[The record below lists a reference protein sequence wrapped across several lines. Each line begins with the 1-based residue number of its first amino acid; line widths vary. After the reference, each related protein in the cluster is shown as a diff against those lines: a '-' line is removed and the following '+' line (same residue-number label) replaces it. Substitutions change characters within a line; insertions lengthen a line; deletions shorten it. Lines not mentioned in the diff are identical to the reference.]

1 MSPMYP
7 LTFVNT
13 ASITSLVRM
22 TLYHHAISV
31 YHTQVE
37 TDEVMAV
44 LGRKARSAPA
54 ENPAARLVSH
64 LPSVRSVKNQM
75 AIEEAKS

>member
-7 LTFVNT
+7 LTIVNT
-13 ASITSLVRM
+13 ASVTSLVRM
-22 TLYHHAISV
+22 TLYHHAIGV
-31 YHTQVE
+31 YHARVE
-37 TDEVMAV
+37 TDEDMAV
-44 LGRKARSAPA
+44 LGRKARNAAA

-75 AIEEAKS
+75 ATEEAKS